1 MSENLE
7 SSSRQVRR
15 RSRLN
20 SGILFLSTIDDAKIT
35 IAETLKLAL
44 AAVDATSNAGTEA

>member
-20 SGILFLSTIDDAKIT
+20 SCILFLSTIDDAKIT